1 MYIHSRPLRVRQMGK
16 RIYLLDDKNC
26 LVAELS
32 SDEVFDERLGRAVA
46 IAKAVEA
53 YEIAETLFEELTAE
67 EPRHGGLHEA
77 LDEFK
82 AAWREAHET
91 K

>member
-1 MYIHSRPLRVRQMGK
+1 MYIHTRPLRVEHMGK

-32 SDEVFDERLGRAVA
+32 SDEIFDARLERAVA

-53 YEIAETLFEELTAE
+53 YEIAETLFKELTDEA
-67 EPRHGGLHEA
+67 PRHGGIHEA

-82 AAWREAHET
+82 LAWREAHEG
-91 K
+91 